1 MLNIEN
7 KIKFAGLIYGDG
19 YIKKNGRV
27 CFKHSIIQKEYAL
40 FKSRKCLEYFGLKS
54 SKYKQKKLKK
64 SFSSNDNFIIEC
76 HAKNWTKLL
85 RQEWYNKSRK
95 QIPPEILSQFGFE
108 EWSFVYQDDG
118 RCNKISHYNSII
130 RGQRVR
136 KECRPYVNRY
146 ELCLGF
152 PSNDEL
158 EALQTSL
165 TSLDI
170 HSSILKRK
178 DGQRNLSIY
187 RADSKINFYEGIK
200 DYIHNSLLY
209 KVSILPTINYSQ

>member
-1 MLNIEN
+1 M
-7 KIKFAGLIYGDG
+7 
-19 YIKKNGRV
+19 
-27 CFKHSIIQKEYAL
+27 
-40 FKSRKCLEYFGLKS
+40 
-54 SKYKQKKLKK
+54 
-64 SFSSNDNFIIEC
+64 
-76 HAKNWTKLL
+76 
-85 RQEWYNKSRK
+85 
-95 QIPPEILSQFGFE
+95 
-108 EWSFVYQDDG
+108 YQDDG